1 MRREIYLDGERFTTM
16 LDALAYLYK
25 RGGARVSYALLR
37 RAADRED
44 VLAIGKGEE
53 VRVSW
58 KQEEPARAKQEE
70 PVRVFRR
77 PPLLRY
83 PPGEGPRYDWSR
95 RWR

>member
-16 LDALAYLYK
+16 LDALAYLNK
-25 RGGARVSYALLR
+25 RGGKRVSYAHLR

-44 VLAIGKGEE
+44 VLAVGKGEK

-58 KQEEPARAKQEE
+58 KQEEPVRAKQEE
-70 PVRVFRR
+70 AEQVKQR

-83 PPGEGPRYDWSR
+83 PSREGVLYDWSR
-95 RWR
+95 QWR